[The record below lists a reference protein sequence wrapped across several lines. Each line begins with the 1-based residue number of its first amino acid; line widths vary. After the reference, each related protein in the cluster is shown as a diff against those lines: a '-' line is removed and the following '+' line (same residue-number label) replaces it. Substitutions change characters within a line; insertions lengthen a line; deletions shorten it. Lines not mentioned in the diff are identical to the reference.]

1 MAHPAHVKAQALAM
15 LMTGEGV
22 VYTAKTLNLP
32 KQTISRW
39 KPQADALFREIV
51 RGSPALQKVAAQIR
65 AVLPGLSRTNG
76 TKKRRV
82 RRVGN
87 V

>member
-1 MAHPAHVKAQALAM
+1 MAHSAHVKAQALAM

-39 KPQADALFREIV
+39 KPQADALFRDIV
-51 RGSPALQKVAAQIR
+51 RGSPALQKAAAQIR
-65 AVLPGLSRTNG
+65 AVLPGLSRTKTG
-76 TKKRRV
+76 LKK
-82 RRVGN
+82 GA
-87 V
+87 